1 MGTSKGYK
9 MPSGGDWEPL
19 KREAT
24 QFVKQE
30 GAGSVTPRTLLRDYI
45 KVRSASSKST
55 GGDGNSSGGG
65 SGTNLGSAAGRIRSW
80 GAGVATAQRLGNFI
94 SRVRDVG
101 LAEALQE
108 AGLSDLVGKSAAEVS
123 DALLEKLT
131 GPAST
136 LDQASA
142 REALIALNDELFA
155 ETETFEDVEEALTKT
170 MDETGLLGI
179 LFRFFGHYIYQ
190 CFCTD
195 FYERFVK
202 KVGSSRAAKA
212 LKGVRD
218 CIESAIKAKLTAVED
233 IKKFNWSG
241 RDGRMMSEQI
251 LSEVRDIFEIAA

>member
-24 QFVKQE
+24 VFAKND
-30 GAGSVTPRTLLRDYI
+30 GAGPVAPRTLLRDYM
-45 KVRSASSKST
+45 KVRSVSGGST
-55 GGDGNSSGGG
+55 MGSGTGG
-65 SGTNLGSAAGRIRSW
+65 SGSGGSSAGPSRGGRARSW
-80 GAGVATAQRLGNFI
+80 GAGVTTAQRLGGFI
-94 SRVRDVG
+94 SRVGEVG
-101 LAEALQE
+101 LVEALRE
-108 AGLSDLVGKSAAEVS
+108 AGLGHLVGRSAAEVS
-123 DALLEKLT
+123 GALLEKLA

-155 ETETFEDVEEALTKT
+155 ETETFEDVEETLTRT
-170 MDETGLLGI
+170 MDEEGLFGI
-179 LFRFFGHYIYQ
+179 LLRFFGHYVYQ

-202 KVGSSRAAKA
+202 KVGPSRAAHS
-212 LKGVRD
+212 LKSIRD
-218 CIESAIKAKLTAVED
+218 CIEAAIKAKLAAVD

-241 RDGRMMSEQI
+241 KEGKRISEQVLGEI
-251 LSEVRDIFEIAA
+251 RDIFEVPA